1 MAASGPAGTAPA
13 MPKRK
18 SNFTTIITMVV
29 VFYVLFNN
37 NLRLL
42 LGEYAGKVL
51 NPTIGFGGHYP
62 VLTILIAGAILVGA
76 TTVVRHFTTDWIAT
90 ARTQAMMRHFQK
102 EMMDA
107 RKSNNTYKLKKLQ
120 DAQPKMMEAS
130 QAMQNKQLKTMPLTM
145 IVVIPIFAWA
155 NTFLAGLDYTWFSA
169 PWNPAVDMFAT
180 NGILPFGANGSSLFP
195 HWILLYMALSVPL
208 GSLIN
213 KSLKYF
219 AWKERWQKRH
229 EPHAQP

>member
-1 MAASGPAGTAPA
+1 MADTPAP
-13 MPKRK
+13 PKRK
-18 SNFTTIITMVV
+18 SNMVTILSMGA
-29 VFYVLFNN
+29 VFFILFNN
-37 NLRLL
+37 DLRLK
-42 LGEYAGKVL
+42 LGEYAGYVL
-51 NPTIGFGGHYP
+51 NPVIGFGGKFP
-62 VLTILIAGAILVGA
+62 VLTILIAGSLLVA
-76 TTVVRHFTTDWIAT
+76 LTTVVRHFTTDWIAT

-107 RKSNNTYKLKKLQ
+107 RKTNNTYKLKKLQ
-120 DAQPKMMEAS
+120 DANPKMMAAS
-130 QAMQNKQLKTMPLTM
+130 QEMQSKQLKTMPLTM
-145 IVVIPIFAWA
+145 IIVVPIFAWVS
-155 NTFLAGLDYTWFSA
+155 TFLATLDYTWFSA

-195 HWILLYMALSVPL
+195 HWILLYMALSIPL

-229 EPHAQP
+229 EAAGTP